1 MSKILAALIALT
13 LVTGAVSAAPSIGF
27 PPTTATEK

>member
-13 LVTGAVSAAPSIGF
+13 LVTGAVAAAPSNMF